1 LSQFGARIGEIRGLG
16 VELVAVAVTPT
27 FAQMAFADK
36 LGIDFALLSDW
47 EGTTCAAYGV
57 RYDSWKGHKGLA
69 KRSVFVMDRSGRITF
84 RWYSDDALDL
94 PGFDEVMAAIVDV
107 GNNDLPPAKL

>member
-1 LSQFGARIGEIRGLG
+1 
-16 VELVAVAVTPT
+16 VELVAIAVTPT

-36 LGIDFALLSDW
+36 LGIDFPLLSDW

-69 KRSVFVMDRSGRITF
+69 KRSVFVMDRSGRITYT
-84 RWYSDDALDL
+84 WSNDDALTL
-94 PGFDEVMAAIVDV
+94 PGFDEVMDAIVAV
-107 GNNDLPPAKL
+107 GGSDSGK

>member
-1 LSQFGARIGEIRGLG
+1 
-16 VELVAVAVTPT
+16 VELVAIAVTPT

-36 LGIDFALLSDW
+36 LGIDFPLLSDW

-69 KRSVFVMDRSGRITF
+69 KRSVFVMDRNGRITYT
-84 RWYSDDALDL
+84 WSSDDALTL
-94 PGFDEVMAAIVDV
+94 PDFDEVMAAIVAV
-107 GNNDLPPAKL
+107 GGSDAGR